1 MNMKMTVNDA
11 KVILGF
17 LLLISLI
24 WAGYNSEHSDN
35 KSLQTVTSFWLG
47 SIVFMLMFYIVFSYW
62 GYIDEN

>member
-1 MNMKMTVNDA
+1 MNMKMPVGGA

-17 LLLISLI
+17 LFLISLI

-47 SIVFMLMFYIVFSYW
+47 SIVFMLMLYIVFSY
-62 GYIDEN
+62 

>member
-1 MNMKMTVNDA
+1 MTLSDA
-11 KVILGF
+11 KVILCF

-47 SIVFMLMFYIVFSYW
+47 SIVFMLMFYIVFSY
-62 GYIDEN
+62 